1 MMNRQEILASL
12 DEHLS
17 LNENSKILVV
27 GLGDTGYSV
36 AKFLHQQGLSF
47 AVTDSRKK
55 PPFIDELL
63 QNLPDTPVFTGGFN
77 QTAFDVA
84 THLIVSPGISLK
96 EVLIQKAIL
105 SGTKLI
111 SDIDIFSCSTNKP
124 IIAITG
130 SNGKSTVTTM
140 LGDMGN
146 TANIKTAIG
155 GNLGTPALELLNEN
169 IELYVLELS
178 SFQLE
183 RTSKLNA
190 TVATV
195 LNVSADH
202 IDRHGDITTYS
213 KEKQGIFAGNGIM
226 VLNNDDTIVKAM
238 KIKNR
243 KSMTFSISTETGFH
257 LEMQQGEEWLMNSK
271 QPLMR
276 KSELPTEGLHNVANA
291 LAALALG
298 TAVNLDAQL
307 MCEALRVFKG
317 LEHRMQRIANVKGV
331 TWINDSKATNIG
343 ACIAALQGYQE
354 KIILI
359 AGGDTK
365 GADIKE
371 LIPFIYQK
379 AKHVILLGKDA
390 ELIDIAING
399 SVPSSRAKTIQ
410 EAVQIASTL
419 AKQGESVLLSPA
431 CASLDQYKNYQE
443 RGEKFAAAVM
453 ELAA

>member
-1 MMNRQEILASL
+1 MNRKQILASL
-12 DEHLS
+12 NEQLS

-36 AKFLHQQGLSF
+36 AKFLHNLGLSF

-55 PPFIDELL
+55 PPFIDGFL
-63 QNLPDTPVFTGGFN
+63 QNFPDTPVFTGGFN

-84 THLIVSPGISLK
+84 THLIVSPGISLE
-96 EVLIQKAIL
+96 EVLIQKTIL

-140 LGDMGN
+140 LGNMGN
-146 TANIKTAIG
+146 SANKKTAIG
-155 GNLGTPALELLNEN
+155 GNLGTPALDLLNEN
-169 IELYVLELS
+169 TELYVLELS

-190 TVATV
+190 TAATV
-195 LNVSADH
+195 LNISADH

-213 KEKQGIFAGNGIM
+213 KEKQRIFSGNGIM
-226 VLNNDDTIVKAM
+226 VLNKDDSIVKAM
-238 KIKNR
+238 KIKGR
-243 KSMTFSISTETGFH
+243 KSMTFSISTKTGFH
-257 LEMQQGEEWLMNSK
+257 LETLQGEEWLMNSK
-271 QPLMR
+271 QPLIR
-276 KSELPTEGLHNVANA
+276 KAELPMEGLHNVANA

-298 TAVNLDAQL
+298 TAVNLDVQS
-307 MCEALRVFKG
+307 MCEALRGFKG
-317 LEHRMQRIANVKGV
+317 LDHRMQKIANVKGV

-343 ACIAALQGYQE
+343 ACIAALQGYQN
-354 KIILI
+354 KVILI

-365 GADIKE
+365 GANIQE
-371 LIPFIYQK
+371 LIPFIYK
-379 AKHVILLGKDA
+379 KTKHVILLGKDA
-390 ELIDIAING
+390 ELIDKAINHR
-399 SVPSSRAKTIQ
+399 VPSSRAKNIQ
-410 EAVQIASTL
+410 EAVQIAARL
-419 AKQGESVLLSPA
+419 AKRGESVLLSPA